1 MRVRGSMETVSSI
14 EVNVDTVYVRTNI
27 IPIDSV
33 EFKGWEY
40 DEIQYTK
47 DEYIELVAKE
57 NAIFKDTVDML
68 VLSSI

>member
-57 NAIFKDTVDML
+57 NAILKDTLDML